1 MQDMLQQAN
10 AKFDDSRDLANQ
22 LLQEEDL
29 QLRKEELARQ
39 KKKEK
44 KINAALTK
52 KAKLEGITAEELKE
66 KLKREEKERVI

>member
-1 MQDMLQQAN
+1 MLQQAN

-39 KKKEK
+39 KKKDK

-66 KLKREEKERVI
+66 KLKREEEERVI

>member
-1 MQDMLQQAN
+1 MLQQAN